1 MSLNKPNNEIDISTL
16 ANQGT
21 LENVQSTVNAMNTT
35 LGNYGGG
42 YKQHR
47 F

>member
-1 MSLNKPNNEIDISTL
+1 MSLNKTNNFDISTL
-16 ANQGT
+16 ANQNT
-21 LENVQSTVNAMNTT
+21 LEDVQSTVNAMNTT

-42 YKQHR
+42 YKRHR